1 MRKVYQK
8 TPTFAK

>member
-8 TPTFAK
+8 TLTFAK